1 MRSRENLRLLYF
13 IHLSLQAVSW
23 THADSDPGLVVTQ
36 GDRAVLP
43 CEFQKFND
51 SSRLYIVW
59 TFNPRRMDTDPF
71 QVILFQDGR
80 VRRTAWNLGRRV
92 SFLNNPLQSGT
103 ISIEGTHS
111 ADAGLY
117 QCLVVNPILNHLS
130 LIRLINVTVLEPPST
145 PTCSAEGELELGSEI
160 TLTCR
165 SFTGDPQPRYS
176 WWKQD
181 PKGNIPLHLLQKDGI
196 VVLHNVT
203 EETSGRYVCVSS
215 NSLGSESCFILLQLL
230 IFQQEENT
238 LAVGVT
244 VATTMA
250 VILLTLLSLLLCLH
264 RENRIRQSRSLP
276 ENQVTCVPV
285 VDDAPPSQTALTE
298 QTL

>member
-1 MRSRENLRLLYF
+1 
-13 IHLSLQAVSW
+13 
-23 THADSDPGLVVTQ
+23 
-36 GDRAVLP
+36 
-43 CEFQKFND
+43 
-51 SSRLYIVW
+51 
-59 TFNPRRMDTDPF
+59 MDTDPF

-181 PKGNIPLHLLQKDGI
+181 PKGNIPLHLLQTEDGI